1 MTGLAKRLS
10 MIIVIAGGLLVGT
23 TTQANAI
30 SPDYFSNGFV
40 CGASYW
46 DANAATDGEYGVVF
60 RENVILS
67 FNNTSYDGYN
77 TYYYYNRNRV
87 QYSEGAF
94 SQYDTWVCSLRF
106 PS

>member
-1 MTGLAKRLS
+1 MTALAKRLA
-10 MIIVIAGGLLVGT
+10 MVTILAGGLLVGST
-23 TTQANAI
+23 VEADAI
-30 SPDYFSNGFV
+30 SSNYFSNGFV
-40 CGASYW
+40 CGVDYW
-46 DANAATDGEYGVVF
+46 DANVATDGEYGIVF

-94 SQYDTWVCSLRF
+94 SQYDTWVCSITY